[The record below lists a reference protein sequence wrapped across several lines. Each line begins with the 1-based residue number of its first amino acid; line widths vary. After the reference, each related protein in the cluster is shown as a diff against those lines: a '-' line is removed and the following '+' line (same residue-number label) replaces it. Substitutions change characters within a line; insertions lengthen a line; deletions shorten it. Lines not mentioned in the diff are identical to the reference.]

1 MNILYVCAGNT
12 CRSPMA
18 QYYSQGAFPGDKFR
32 SRGLYGS
39 GGPMSPGALEVLGQD
54 GLDGRGHVSQTLQE
68 EDLAWADW
76 IVPMTRDI
84 QDQLR
89 GLCGNKVFGFWDQ
102 GGSEI
107 PDPYGGDGTIY
118 QITYDLLKKNI
129 HLMMETLEG

>member
-1 MNILYVCAGNT
+1 
-12 CRSPMA
+12 
-18 QYYSQGAFPGDKFR
+18 
-32 SRGLYGS
+32 
-39 GGPMSPGALEVLGQD
+39 MSPGVLEVLDQD

-89 GLCGNKVFGFWDQ
+89 GLGGNKVFGFWDR

>member
-1 MNILYVCAGNT
+1 MNILYICAGNT

-18 QYYSQGAFPGDKFR
+18 QYYSQAAFPKANFR

-39 GGPMSPGALEVLGQD
+39 GGSMSPESLGVLGQD
-54 GLDGRGHVSQTLQE
+54 GIDGQAHLSQTLQE

-84 QDQLR
+84 QGQLR
-89 GLCGNKVFGFWDQ
+89 GLGRDKVFTFWDH

-107 PDPYGGDGTIY
+107 PDPYGGDEIIY